1 MKDMKP
7 NRRGKLYNCSID
19 TMIYGDVIQI
29 LVETA
34 VSDAIHLSV
43 ATGCSVGGTVFYRRT
58 HSQNNF
64 WDWSCS

>member
-1 MKDMKP
+1 
-7 NRRGKLYNCSID
+7 
-19 TMIYGDVIQI
+19 MIYGDVIQI

-58 HSQNNF
+58 HSQNNV
-64 WDWSCS
+64 